1 MVLGFGG
8 GGRLVFDPAKL
19 AVNRRIPSDGAGAA
33 GGSRARLS
41 PRGERGV
48 WRTGPIRRPSR
59 RLSGFWPRWGEW
71 AAQRRTEPNTARLGR
86 GLILQA
92 GPSAEFLDHGLFPQL
107 GHKDSKERNS
117 VLSFSETFLYRILY
131 GLNLYSNLNQRDN
144 LF

>member
-8 GGRLVFDPAKL
+8 GGRLDFDPAKL

-48 WRTGPIRRPSR
+48 RRTGPIRRPSR
-59 RLSGFWPRWGEW
+59 RLSGFWPRWDEW
-71 AAQRRTEPNTARLGR
+71 AAQRCTEPNDARLGC

-92 GPSAEFLDHGLFPQL
+92 GPSAEFWTMGYF
-107 GHKDSKERNS
+107 
-117 VLSFSETFLYRILY
+117 LSWATKTVKKGTQFYPFQKHFFIEFCMVRI
-131 GLNLYSNLNQRDN
+131 SIQI
-144 LF
+144 

>member
-41 PRGERGV
+41 PRGERV
-48 WRTGPIRRPSR
+48 VRRTGPIRRPSH

-71 AAQRRTEPNTARLGR
+71 AAQRCTEPNAARLGR

-92 GPSAEFLDHGLFPQL
+92 GPSAEFWTMGYF
-107 GHKDSKERNS
+107 
-117 VLSFSETFLYRILY
+117 LSWTTKTVKKGTQFYPFQKHFFIEFCMV
-131 GLNLYSNLNQRDN
+131 
-144 LF
+144 

>member
-41 PRGERGV
+41 PRGERV
-48 WRTGPIRRPSR
+48 VRRTGPIHRPSR
-59 RLSGFWPRWGEW
+59 RLSGFWPRWGKW
-71 AAQRRTEPNTARLGR
+71 AAQRCTELNAARLGR

-92 GPSAEFLDHGLFPQL
+92 GPSAEFWTMGYFLSWAT
-107 GHKDSKERNS
+107 KTVKKE
-117 VLSFSETFLYRILY
+117 T
-131 GLNLYSNLNQRDN
+131 
-144 LF
+144 